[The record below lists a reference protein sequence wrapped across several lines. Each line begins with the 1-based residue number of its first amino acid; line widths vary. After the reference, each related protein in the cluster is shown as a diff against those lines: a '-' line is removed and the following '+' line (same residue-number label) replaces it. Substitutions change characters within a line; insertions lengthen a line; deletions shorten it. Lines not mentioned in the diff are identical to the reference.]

1 MKDGILLVNKPIG
14 PTSRDIVNVLAKLF
28 PNDKFGHAGS
38 LDPFASGLLII
49 GVNQGLKCI
58 QFFENL
64 HKTYFASL
72 MLGIATRSGDKDGE
86 VIKEENIPSLTKE
99 QINDTLKSF
108 LGENLQ
114 TPPMF
119 SAIKK
124 DGIPLYKLAR
134 LGKEVERRQR
144 KIFIDDINL
153 ISFNDEHLIFSLTC
167 SKGTYVRTLGEDI
180 AKKLNTVGHLD
191 GLLRQKI
198 GKFSLEKAKTVEDV
212 KESDVIPLEET
223 LYFLKVIEVG
233 GSDEKKVN
241 NGAKIHLESKE
252 DIVLIKLKSNGKIK
266 AIYERGI
273 DRLYYCKRGL
283 L

>member
-14 PTSRDIVNVLAKLF
+14 PTSRDIVNVLAKAF

-49 GVNQGLKCI
+49 GVNEGLKCI

-72 MLGIATRSGDKDGE
+72 MLGVATNSGDKEGE
-86 VIKEENIPSLTKE
+86 VIKEEKIPNLNKE
-99 QINDTLKSF
+99 QINETLKSF
-108 LGENLQ
+108 LGESLQ

-119 SAIKK
+119 SAIKI
-124 DGIPLYKLAR
+124 DGVPLYKLAR
-134 LGKEVERRQR
+134 RGKEIERKPR

-153 ISFNDEHLIFSLTC
+153 ISFDKEHLIFSLTC
-167 SKGTYVRTLGEDI
+167 SKGTYVRTLGEEI
-180 AKKLNTVGHLD
+180 AKKLNTIGHLD

-198 GKFSLEKAKTVEDV
+198 GKFSLEKAKIAENI
-212 KESDVIPLEET
+212 KESDVIPLEEAM
-223 LYFLKVIEVG
+223 YFLKVIEVG
-233 GSDEKKVN
+233 GIDEKKII

-252 DIVLIKLKSNGKIK
+252 DIVLIKLKSSGKIK

-273 DRLYYCKRGL
+273 DRLYYSKRGL

>member
-14 PTSRDIVNVLAKLF
+14 PTSRDIVNVLAKSF

-49 GVNQGLKCI
+49 GVNEGLKCI

-72 MLGIATRSGDKDGE
+72 MLGVATNSGDKEGKI
-86 VIKEENIPSLTKE
+86 IKEEKIPNLNKE
-99 QINDTLKSF
+99 QINETLKSF
-108 LGENLQ
+108 LGESLQ

-124 DGIPLYKLAR
+124 DGVPLYKLAR
-134 LGKEVERRQR
+134 RGKEIERKPR

-153 ISFNDEHLIFSLTC
+153 ISFDKEHLIFSLTC
-167 SKGTYVRTLGEDI
+167 SKGTYVRTLGEEI
-180 AKKLNTVGHLD
+180 AKKLNTIGHLD

-198 GKFSLEKAKTVEDV
+198 GKFSLEKAKIAEDI
-212 KESDVIPLEET
+212 KESDVIPLEEAM
-223 LYFLKVIEVG
+223 YFLKVIEVG
-233 GSDEKKVN
+233 GIDEKKII

-252 DIVLIKLKSNGKIK
+252 DIVLIKLKSSGKIK

-273 DRLYYCKRGL
+273 DRLYYSKRGL